1 MCIDDITDKQAE
13 DIFKMLAKR
22 QFDVLDLE
30 IYGGRLCV
38 YSKDEDVDDIASK
51 FFVIATKPVSS
62 EFANTLIG
70 KDNSTWHMNDFL
82 KAYLQEC
89 RKGNSFCL
97 RREWNW
103 KNEEDKPFL
112 SKDTT
117 LESLLIE
124 LDLAKLIA

>member
-22 QFDVLDLE
+22 QLDVLCLE
-30 IYGGRLCV
+30 IYDGQLYV
-38 YSKDEDVDDIASK
+38 YSDDVDGITSK
-51 FFVIATKPVSS
+51 FFVIATKPVSG
-62 EFANTLIG
+62 EFVNAIVG
-70 KDNSTWHMNDFL
+70 KDNCEWHMNDFL

-103 KNEEDKPFL
+103 KNEKDKLFL

-124 LDLAKLIA
+124 LDLAKPIA